1 MKKYDEISVVRALS
15 KNPDVTITNKG
26 NLKVVEVV
34 KNSQWCGNGTWGKI
48 DFLVNHC
55 GYTYCSIDLNKVI
68 ADKQA
73 EKAAKKQAAKD
84 ARNARNTRNK
94 VTINGVETDIRDIMK
109 LNMAL

>member
-15 KNPDVTITNKG
+15 KNPDIKITNRD

-48 DFLVNHC
+48 DFLTNHC
-55 GYTYCSIDLNKVI
+55 GYTYCCIDLDKVI

-73 EKAAKKQAAKD
+73 EKIAKRQAAKD
-84 ARNARNTRNK
+84 ARNARNARNK
-94 VTINGVETDIRDIMK
+94 VTINGVTTDIRDIMK